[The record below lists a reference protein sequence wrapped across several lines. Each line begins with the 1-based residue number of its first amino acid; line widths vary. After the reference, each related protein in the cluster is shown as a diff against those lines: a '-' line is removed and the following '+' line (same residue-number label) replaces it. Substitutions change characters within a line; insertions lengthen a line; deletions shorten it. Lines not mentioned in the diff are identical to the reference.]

1 MRLNRKI
8 MICVAALAG
17 LVTASAVHAQ
27 KKVCEHIGKW
37 EVING
42 RIVCSGTYLSGDCV
56 WTDDCRVNVE

>member
-1 MRLNRKI
+1 
-8 MICVAALAG
+8 
-17 LVTASAVHAQ
+17 VTASAVHAQ

-56 WTDDCRVNVE
+56 WTDDCRVSVE